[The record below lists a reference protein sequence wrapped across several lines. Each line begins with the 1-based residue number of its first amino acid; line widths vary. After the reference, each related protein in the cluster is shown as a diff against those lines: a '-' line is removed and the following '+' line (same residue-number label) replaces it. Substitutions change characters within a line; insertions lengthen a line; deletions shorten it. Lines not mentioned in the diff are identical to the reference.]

1 MNSEHIQAC
10 LETIEETFALEA
22 QHILNGEINEIGALA
37 RTKVEH
43 LGALSTAIEAG
54 ALKGQPSAIVN
65 RVKALQRT
73 AIEHDR
79 HLQAMRFGLSRILER
94 LDRIQSD
101 AHVGSYNQYGDRV
114 QFSGARGGFNSKD

>member
-1 MNSEHIQAC
+1 MNSAHIEAC

-22 QHILNGEINEIGALA
+22 QHILKGEINEIGALA

-43 LGALSTAIEAG
+43 LGALSNAIEGG
-54 ALKGQPSAIVN
+54 ALKGQPPAIIN
-65 RVKALQRT
+65 RVKALQKT
-73 AIEHDR
+73 AVEHDR

-101 AHVGSYNQYGDRV
+101 ANVGSYNQYGARV
-114 QFSGARGGFNSKD
+114 QFSGARGGYNSKA